1 MDIFGTLV
9 GGHFFGANI
18 LDIFSGHFDTLDI
31 PVVVLVEVLSFSSL
45 LCLQSRTVMGMIR
58 SEDDFPLSIPR
69 G

>member
-1 MDIFGTLV
+1 MQYYVNKAICFDINTL
-9 GGHFFGANI
+9 F

-31 PVVVLVEVLSFSSL
+31 PVVEVLSFSSL
-45 LCLQSRTVMGMIR
+45 LCLQSRMVMGMIR